1 MALPRDILRKRLKN
15 EIEYCKERLAHN
27 VLPRDAELSAFP
39 TYIDVEMYGVPTLA
53 MADGSVVSIYNH
65 KLVIEITEE
74 YPYQKPIVKWQTP
87 IFHPNIMSPE
97 DGGYVCTK
105 LLQDW
110 HFSSDLC
117 SFILSLEVLLTH
129 PNPKSPH
136 GTRTCT
142 MAAEYF
148 NKSISGNSE

>member
-15 EIEYCKERLAHN
+15 EIQICKDKLAHR
-27 VLPRDAELSAFP
+27 VSPRDMSLSVFP
-39 TYIDVEMYGVPTLA
+39 TSFDVELYGVPALA
-53 MADGSVVSIYNH
+53 AVGDSIVSIYNH
-65 KLVIEITEE
+65 SLVIEITEE
-74 YPYQKPIVKWQTP
+74 YPYQKPVVRWQTP

-105 LLQDW
+105 LLQNW
-110 HFSSDLC
+110 SFASNLY

-148 NKSISGNSE
+148 NKFVSGNSK